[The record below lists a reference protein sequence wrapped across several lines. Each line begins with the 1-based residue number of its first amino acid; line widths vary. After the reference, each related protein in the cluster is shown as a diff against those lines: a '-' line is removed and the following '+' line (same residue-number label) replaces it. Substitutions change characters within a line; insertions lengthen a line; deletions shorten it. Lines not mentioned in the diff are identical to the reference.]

1 MTGATELA
9 ERQTRAILALRTD
22 VARLSSQMEELVSR
36 SESER
41 QAHRE
46 AAAAARAQA
55 DLVGRS
61 VEALAAPLRGRWGA
75 MAAAGFLGLCLGLG
89 LAGARELGEIAIGAA
104 LEQAAPR

>member
-1 MTGATELA
+1 MTTTDLS
-9 ERQTRAILALRTD
+9 ERQTRAILALRSE
-22 VARLSSQMEELVSR
+22 VVRLSTQIDDLAAR
-36 SESER
+36 SELER

-61 VEALAAPLRGRWGA
+61 VGALAAPLRGRWGPVVV
-75 MAAAGFLGLCLGLG
+75 AGFLGLCLGLG
-89 LAGARELGEIAIGAA
+89 LAGARELGELAIGAA